1 MSGSRVTLVDVARRA
16 GVSPSTASLAFSGS
30 GPIAAA
36 TRTRVLA
43 AAAGL
48 GYAGPDPLA
57 RSLRKRRAGVVGVVI
72 GERLG
77 NAFRDPMTVA
87 LLDGVAEE
95 LAALGV
101 GLLLLPPEVD
111 RGAGREP
118 DRDRL
123 ADAAL
128 DVLVFATCGADD
140 DPLIDQA
147 LARDIPILGIEGPHR
162 PGIPV
167 VDLDQAGGSRAAARH
182 LADLGHRRITVVTL
196 PLRADGRRGP
206 ADAARQA
213 QAAFAVPRR
222 RLAGVRTVLGDGT
235 PVVEAASNVV
245 EEAEQLGAALLA
257 GPERPTAV
265 IAHSDLLAIGVVRAA
280 ERAGLRVPGDLSVV
294 GFDGVDAAG
303 WLPDGLLTTV
313 EQPVLEKGRVA
324 GRMVADLLSGRR
336 PDSVTLPVRLRVG
349 TTTAPPHQR
358 DADGGEVR
366 LSGWTG

>member
-30 GPIAAA
+30 GPIAGA

-43 AAAGL
+43 AAAQL

-72 GERLG
+72 GERLR
-77 NAFRDPMTVA
+77 NAFRDPMTLA
-87 LLDGVAEE
+87 LLDEIADE

-101 GLLLLPPEVD
+101 GLLLPPPQAD
-111 RGAGREP
+111 PGGGRDIEHEP
-118 DRDRL
+118 VPDRL
-123 ADAAL
+123 ARAAL

-147 LARDIPILGIEGPHR
+147 LGRGIPILGIEGPHR
-162 PGIPV
+162 PEVPV

-182 LADLGHRRITVVTL
+182 LADLGHRRIAVMSL

-206 ADAARQA
+206 AGAARQA

-222 RLAGVRTVLGDGT
+222 RLAGVRAVLGDGP
-235 PVVEAASNVV
+235 PVVEAAGNMV
-245 EEAEQLGAALLA
+245 EEAERLGADLLA
-257 GPERPTAV
+257 GPDRPTAV
-265 IAHSDLLAIGVVRAA
+265 IAQSDLLAIGVVRAA
-280 ERAGLRVPGDLSVV
+280 ERAGLAVPEGLSVV
-294 GFDGVDAAG
+294 GFDGIDATG
-303 WLPDGLLTTV
+303 WLPAGQLTTV
-313 EQPVLEKGRVA
+313 EQPVAEKGRAA
-324 GRMVADLLSGRR
+324 GRMIAELLSGRT

-349 TTTAPPHQR
+349 TTTAPPR
-358 DADGGEVR
+358 
-366 LSGWTG
+366 

>member
-1 MSGSRVTLVDVARRA
+1 MGGARVTLVDVARRA

-36 TRTRVLA
+36 TRTRVFA
-43 AAAGL
+43 AAAQL

-72 GERLG
+72 GERLR

-101 GLLLLPPEVD
+101 GLLLLPPAAD
-111 RGAGREP
+111 RDPDPERDCGRDP
-118 DRDRL
+118 GRDRL
-123 ADAAL
+123 AHAAL

-147 LARDIPILGIEGPHR
+147 LARGIPILGIEGPHR

-182 LADLGHRRITVVTL
+182 LADLGHRRIAVVTL

-206 ADAARQA
+206 AGAARQA
-213 QAAFAVPRR
+213 RVTFAVPRH
-222 RLAGVRTVLGDGT
+222 RLAGVRAVLGDRV
-235 PVVEAASNVV
+235 PVVEAASNAV
-245 EEAEQLGAALLA
+245 EEAERLGAPLLA

-265 IAHSDLLAIGVVRAA
+265 IAQSDQLAFGIIRAA
-280 ERAGLRVPGDLSVV
+280 ERAGLRVPEELSVV
-294 GFDGVDAAG
+294 GFDGVDPAH
-303 WLPDGLLTTV
+303 WLPAGQLTTV
-313 EQPVLEKGRVA
+313 EQPVAEKGRAA
-324 GRMVADLLSGRR
+324 GRMVADLLSGRT

-349 TTTAPPHQR
+349 TTTAPPR
-358 DADGGEVR
+358 
-366 LSGWTG
+366 